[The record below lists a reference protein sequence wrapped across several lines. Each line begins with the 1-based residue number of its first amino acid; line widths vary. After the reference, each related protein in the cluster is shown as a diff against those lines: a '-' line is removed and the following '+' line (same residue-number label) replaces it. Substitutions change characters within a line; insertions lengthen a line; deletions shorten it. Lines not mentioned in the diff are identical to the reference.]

1 MARRTWPMQGSPLGQ
16 SRISRPLTTK
26 GVSAL
31 GSAEALLATGA
42 GVPSEKFPEG
52 DGPEISPLPLAPAAL
67 ISVWL
72 RAPGA
77 TSGIMSSSRGN
88 SGNGSGGG
96 MAGLAEA
103 SAVTGCLGRSVGVLR
118 GPGALCAAG
127 LGCTKRR
134 TPEPTPPGGATSG
147 HRADGFRAAHRASRA
162 GRGNAETPA
171 G

>member
-42 GVPSEKFPEG
+42 GVPPDKFPEG
-52 DGPEISPLPLAPAAL
+52 DGPEIPPLPLAPAAS

-72 RAPGA
+72 RAAGA
-77 TSGIMSSSRGN
+77 TSSIMSSS
-88 SGNGSGGG
+88 SSSNGSGGG

-103 SAVTGCLGRSVGVLR
+103 FAVTGRLGRSAGVLR

-147 HRADGFRAAHRASRA
+147 HRADGFRAAHPASRA